1 MATTYFCEDCE
12 LVFEDNR
19 GENKDAPPVCPKCG
33 SNKIREATK
42 KGKRFIKPSWRYLSN
57 RNKPTSEPASS
68 TGC

>member
-42 KGKRFIKPSWRYLSN
+42 MEEEIYKAIMEVFK
-57 RNKPTSEPASS
+57 
-68 TGC
+68 